1 MDPVVADKRLT
12 RYKAELDAVKKILE
26 DKSRELFLAN
36 QEEQKANAYL
46 QNIIRSM
53 QSCLIVTDAQCTIQ
67 VVNQATL
74 ELLGYELQDI
84 EGKSLSILNVEG
96 DSIDLTNIEA
106 LSSID
111 TLVRQE
117 VKYRAK
123 NGEKVPV
130 LFSSSAM
137 YDAED
142 QLNGIVCVALD
153 LSTYKMLENQLL
165 QSEKMASIGQLAAG
179 VAHEI
184 NNPMGFI
191 FSNLGTLSEYVED
204 ILVLLETYKSL
215 EESVAKSDL
224 ENAQAQLT
232 KLKQTKKELDLG
244 YLLGDIKELIEESH
258 EGANRVRKIVLN
270 LKEFSHSGQSDKTLA
285 NINAGLDSTINI
297 VWNELKYKV
306 TLDKDYGDI
315 PEVLCHAQEI
325 NQVFMNLLVNAGHAI
340 KEQGEIKI
348 RTYEEEN
355 YICVSIADSGEGM
368 PPDVQRR
375 IFEPFFTTKKIGE
388 GTGLGLSMSYQIVAD
403 KHGGELQVESEIDV
417 GTVFIMKLPKVS
429 NEI

>member
-1 MDPVVADKRLT
+1 MDPAAANKRLA
-12 RYKAELDAVKKILE
+12 RYQAKLEAVEKILE

-46 QNIIRSM
+46 QNIISSM
-53 QSCLIVTDAQCTIQ
+53 QSCLIVTDAQCIIQ

-74 ELLGYELQDI
+74 ELLGYESQDL
-84 EGKSLSILNVEG
+84 EGKSLAMLNVEG
-96 DSIDLTNIEA
+96 YSIDLTDLEA

-117 VKYRAK
+117 IKYRAK

-137 YDAED
+137 YDTED
-142 QLNGIVCVALD
+142 KLNGIVCAALD
-153 LSTYKMLENQLL
+153 LSTYKILENQLL

-191 FSNLGTLSEYVED
+191 FSNLGTLSEYIEE
-204 ILVLLETYKSL
+204 IIGLLETYKNL
-215 EESVAKSDL
+215 EESVAKSDV
-224 ENAQAQLT
+224 ENAQAQLA
-232 KLKQTKKELDLG
+232 KLKETKEEIDLD

-258 EGANRVRKIVLN
+258 EGANRERKIVQN
-270 LKEFSHSGQSDKTLA
+270 LKEFSHSGQGDKIFA
-285 NINAGLDSTINI
+285 NLNEGLDSTINI

-315 PEVLCHAQEI
+315 PEILCYAQEI

-340 KEQGEIKI
+340 EERGEIKI

-355 YICVSIADSGEGM
+355 YICVSIADSGKGM
-368 PPDVQRR
+368 PADVQKRA
-375 IFEPFFTTKKIGE
+375 FEPFFTTKKIGE
-388 GTGLGLSMSYQIVAD
+388 GTGLGLSMSYQIVVD
-403 KHGGELQVESEIDV
+403 KHGGELQFESEIDV
-417 GTVFIMKLPKVS
+417 GTTFIMKLPKVS
-429 NEI
+429 NEN

>member
-1 MDPVVADKRLT
+1 
-12 RYKAELDAVKKILE
+12 
-26 DKSRELFLAN
+26 
-36 QEEQKANAYL
+36 
-46 QNIIRSM
+46 
-53 QSCLIVTDAQCTIQ
+53 
-67 VVNQATL
+67 
-74 ELLGYELQDI
+74 
-84 EGKSLSILNVEG
+84 
-96 DSIDLTNIEA
+96 
-106 LSSID
+106 
-111 TLVRQE
+111 
-117 VKYRAK
+117 
-123 NGEKVPV
+123 
-130 LFSSSAM
+130 
-137 YDAED
+137 
-142 QLNGIVCVALD
+142 
-153 LSTYKMLENQLL
+153 
-165 QSEKMASIGQLAAG
+165 MASIGQLAAG

-204 ILVLLETYKSL
+204 IIVLLETYKSL
-215 EESVAKSDL
+215 EESVAKSDIG
-224 ENAQAQLT
+224 NAQAQLT

-270 LKEFSHSGQSDKTLA
+270 LKEFSHSGQGDKTFA

-355 YICVSIADSGEGM
+355 YICVSIADSGKACPQM
-368 PPDVQRR
+368 CRDAFLNPFSPP
-375 IFEPFFTTKKIGE
+375 KKSARARG
-388 GTGLGLSMSYQIVAD
+388 
-403 KHGGELQVESEIDV
+403 
-417 GTVFIMKLPKVS
+417 
-429 NEI
+429 

>member
-1 MDPVVADKRLT
+1 MTVENIVHVEVRKLYIDANPPRFDFEDNHPDHLVINYESSRRLYDLMDGLIEGVGEYFSSPIKYSREIAGRDGGEICKYHLTFSTGAWVMDPVVADKRLT
-12 RYKAELDAVKKILE
+12 RYKAKLDAVKKILE

-96 DSIDLTNIEA
+96 DSIGLTNVEA

-153 LSTYKMLENQLL
+153 LFHL
-165 QSEKMASIGQLAAG
+165 QNVRKSAPSVWKDGFYRPVTAG

-184 NNPMGFI
+184 NNLMGFI

-204 ILVLLETYKSL
+204 IIVLLET
-215 EESVAKSDL
+215 
-224 ENAQAQLT
+224 
-232 KLKQTKKELDLG
+232 
-244 YLLGDIKELIEESH
+244 GDF
-258 EGANRVRKIVLN
+258 N
-270 LKEFSHSGQSDKTLA
+270 LK
-285 NINAGLDSTINI
+285 
-297 VWNELKYKV
+297 
-306 TLDKDYGDI
+306 
-315 PEVLCHAQEI
+315 
-325 NQVFMNLLVNAGHAI
+325 
-340 KEQGEIKI
+340 
-348 RTYEEEN
+348 
-355 YICVSIADSGEGM
+355 
-368 PPDVQRR
+368 VQ
-375 IFEPFFTTKKIGE
+375 F
-388 GTGLGLSMSYQIVAD
+388 L
-403 KHGGELQVESEIDV
+403 
-417 GTVFIMKLPKVS
+417 
-429 NEI
+429 

>member
-1 MDPVVADKRLT
+1 
-12 RYKAELDAVKKILE
+12 
-26 DKSRELFLAN
+26 
-36 QEEQKANAYL
+36 
-46 QNIIRSM
+46 
-53 QSCLIVTDAQCTIQ
+53 
-67 VVNQATL
+67 
-74 ELLGYELQDI
+74 
-84 EGKSLSILNVEG
+84 
-96 DSIDLTNIEA
+96 
-106 LSSID
+106 
-111 TLVRQE
+111 
-117 VKYRAK
+117 
-123 NGEKVPV
+123 
-130 LFSSSAM
+130 
-137 YDAED
+137 
-142 QLNGIVCVALD
+142 
-153 LSTYKMLENQLL
+153 
-165 QSEKMASIGQLAAG
+165 
-179 VAHEI
+179 
-184 NNPMGFI
+184 MGFI
-191 FSNLGTLSEYVED
+191 FSNLGTLSEYIED
-204 ILVLLETYKSL
+204 IIILLETYKSL
-215 EESVAKSDL
+215 EESVAKSDI

-232 KLKQTKKELDLG
+232 KLKQTKEELDLG

-270 LKEFSHSGQSDKTLA
+270 LKEFSHSGQGDKTLA
-285 NINAGLDSTINI
+285 NLNAGLDSTINI

-325 NQVFMNLLVNAGHAI
+325 NQVFMNLLVNAGQAI

-355 YICVSIADSGEGM
+355 HICVSIADSGEGM

-403 KHGGELQVESEIDV
+403 KHGGELQVESEIGV

>member
-1 MDPVVADKRLT
+1 M
-12 RYKAELDAVKKILE
+12 
-26 DKSRELFLAN
+26 
-36 QEEQKANAYL
+36 
-46 QNIIRSM
+46 
-53 QSCLIVTDAQCTIQ
+53 
-67 VVNQATL
+67 
-74 ELLGYELQDI
+74 
-84 EGKSLSILNVEG
+84 
-96 DSIDLTNIEA
+96 
-106 LSSID
+106 
-111 TLVRQE
+111 
-117 VKYRAK
+117 
-123 NGEKVPV
+123 
-130 LFSSSAM
+130 
-137 YDAED
+137 
-142 QLNGIVCVALD
+142 
-153 LSTYKMLENQLL
+153 
-165 QSEKMASIGQLAAG
+165 
-179 VAHEI
+179 
-184 NNPMGFI
+184 
-191 FSNLGTLSEYVED
+191 
-204 ILVLLETYKSL
+204 
-215 EESVAKSDL
+215 
-224 ENAQAQLT
+224 
-232 KLKQTKKELDLG
+232 
-244 YLLGDIKELIEESH
+244 
-258 EGANRVRKIVLN
+258 
-270 LKEFSHSGQSDKTLA
+270 
-285 NINAGLDSTINI
+285 

>member
-1 MDPVVADKRLT
+1 MHFK
-12 RYKAELDAVKKILE
+12 VK
-26 DKSRELFLAN
+26 
-36 QEEQKANAYL
+36 
-46 QNIIRSM
+46 
-53 QSCLIVTDAQCTIQ
+53 
-67 VVNQATL
+67 
-74 ELLGYELQDI
+74 
-84 EGKSLSILNVEG
+84 
-96 DSIDLTNIEA
+96 
-106 LSSID
+106 
-111 TLVRQE
+111 
-117 VKYRAK
+117 
-123 NGEKVPV
+123 
-130 LFSSSAM
+130 
-137 YDAED
+137 
-142 QLNGIVCVALD
+142 
-153 LSTYKMLENQLL
+153 ST
-165 QSEKMASIGQLAAG
+165 
-179 VAHEI
+179 
-184 NNPMGFI
+184 
-191 FSNLGTLSEYVED
+191 
-204 ILVLLETYKSL
+204 TYKSL
-215 EESVAKSDL
+215 EESVAKSDIG
-224 ENAQAQLT
+224 NAQAQLT

-270 LKEFSHSGQSDKTLA
+270 LKEFSHSGQGDKTLA

-375 IFEPFFTTKKIGE
+375 IFELFFTTKKIGE